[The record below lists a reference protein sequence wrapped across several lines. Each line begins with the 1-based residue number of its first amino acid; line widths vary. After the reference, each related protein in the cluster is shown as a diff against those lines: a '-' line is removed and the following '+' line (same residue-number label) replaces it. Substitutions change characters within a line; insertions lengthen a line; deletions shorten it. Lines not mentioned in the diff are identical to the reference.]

1 MFVIYHST
9 YQVKRC
15 IYYIFGKYG
24 VIRKIQTIIN
34 KDTKDTTFMVL
45 CEKAVDH
52 LSRFIVENQYLIVLY
67 ILSASE
73 NE

>member
-1 MFVIYHST
+1 MYF
-9 YQVKRC
+9 
-15 IYYIFGKYG
+15 IFGKYG

-34 KDTKDTTFMVL
+34 NDDTRDTTFMVL

-52 LSRFIVENQYLIVLY
+52 LSRFNVENQYLIVLY
-67 ILSASE
+67 LLSASE